1 MIRKLLPALLLLCA
15 LLTACTAPAGSPN
28 SELGGLTRVS
38 LKEPAAGSY
47 APAAFLLTA
56 PGAAPLYMPA

>member
-1 MIRKLLPALLLLCA
+1 MIRKLLPVLLLLCA
-15 LLTACTAPAGSPN
+15 LLAACTAPAGSPN

-38 LKEPAAGSY
+38 LKEPAAGC

-56 PGAAPLYMPA
+56 PPAAPLYMPA